1 MKTIKQMNNM
11 KLKLEYGA
19 PMISRLEQSEEKF
32 YLNVVIPAVAD
43 GEMVLVADKD
53 KLMVEHEVDSVFIS
67 KFKFF
72 IYADNID
79 FEKIVV
85 EKQNGVLYLEAPV
98 LQHSKNALK
107 TITV

>member
-1 MKTIKQMNNM
+1 MKTIKQINNM
-11 KLKLEYGA
+11 KLKLEYGN
-19 PMISRLEQSEEKF
+19 PLISRLEQSEEKF
-32 YLNVVIPAVAD
+32 YLNVVIPGVVD

-53 KLMVEHEVDSVFIS
+53 KLMVEHEVDSTFIG

-72 IYADNID
+72 IYTDNVD

-98 LQHSKNALK
+98 FQYSKDTVK